1 MRPLLIIVAMAT
13 IPALVGVNVT
23 SAAAQDLFNDR
34 WSIIPKAHA
43 EPAPA
48 GPDQLNK
55 NSQEQAPTR
64 EQPTQSSQGHAAAR
78 SYNRVFSGKASF
90 YTYLKGKTA
99 SGAPFNRD
107 AMTAAHRTLP
117 FGTRVRVIDP
127 ASTRSV
133 VVKIVDRGP
142 WIRGRILDLSRGA
155 ARALGITDRGV
166 AQVRAEVLSDVTR
179 GTY

>member
-1 MRPLLIIVAMAT
+1 MRPLLTIVAMAI
-13 IPALVGVNVT
+13 IPALLGVNVT
-23 SAAAQDLFNDR
+23 AAVAQDLFNDR

-48 GPDQLNK
+48 GPDQVNQ
-55 NSQEQAPTR
+55 NSPEQTPTK
-64 EQPTQSSQGHAAAR
+64 EQPGQSSQGRATAR
-78 SYNRVFSGKASF
+78 SYNRAFSGKASF
-90 YTYLKGKTA
+90 YSYAKGKTA

-117 FGTRVRVIDP
+117 FGTKVRVIDV
-127 ASTRSV
+127 ASTKSV

-155 ARALGITDRGV
+155 ARTLGITDRGV
-166 AQVRAEVLSDVTR
+166 AQVRVELL
-179 GTY
+179 